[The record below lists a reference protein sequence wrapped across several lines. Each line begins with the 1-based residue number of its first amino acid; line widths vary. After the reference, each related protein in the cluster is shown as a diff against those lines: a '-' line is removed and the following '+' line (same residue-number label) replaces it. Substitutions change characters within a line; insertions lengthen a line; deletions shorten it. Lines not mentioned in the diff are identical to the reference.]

1 MWPAAAA
8 AWYNVLMISPNVNKI
23 LQETD
28 ALSDGERQELLRLL
42 ANRSGNGSGLTK
54 ESELLRQLVADGLV
68 SHVPRRKKDLARY
81 RQWQPVAIQGKPLS
95 QTIVE
100 ERR

>member
-1 MWPAAAA
+1 MASA
-8 AWYNVLMISPNVNKI
+8 NINKI
-23 LQETD
+23 LQEVDTLND
-28 ALSDGERQELLRLL
+28 DERLEFLRLL
-42 ANRSGNGSGLTK
+42 ANRTSCESGLTK
-54 ESELLRQLVADGLV
+54 EEQLQKQLVADGLV
-68 SHVPRRKKDLARY
+68 SHVPPRKKDVERY

>member
-1 MWPAAAA
+1 MVSA
-8 AWYNVLMISPNVNKI
+8 NVNRI
-23 LQETD
+23 LQDVDT
-28 ALSDGERQELLRLL
+28 LNDGERQEFLRLL
-42 ANRSGNGSGLTK
+42 ASRSSRESGLTK
-54 ESELLRQLVADGLV
+54 EEQPRLQLVADGLV
-68 SHVPRRKKDLARY
+68 SHMPQRKKDLERC

>member
-1 MWPAAAA
+1 MA
-8 AWYNVLMISPNVNKI
+8 SSNVNKI

-28 ALSDGERQELLRLL
+28 ALNDGERQELLRLL
-42 ANRSGNGSGLTK
+42 ANRSERESGVTK
-54 ESELLRQLVADGLV
+54 EEQLRRQLVADGVV
-68 SHVPRRKKDLARY
+68 SHVPQRKKDLERY